1 MKYAHYDQNTGKL
14 LGWYDKDIHQA
25 IPEPYLEVSDEQW
38 QTAID
43 NNYNYVDSVNKTL
56 GFKDFR
62 TLSEIK
68 QAKIS
73 EINSKAKQEI
83 ISGFISDAL
92 GTQHLY
98 QSKEVDQLNLIGL
111 VSAGQD
117 DYFKCS
123 ADGGSTW
130 KYKLHTIDQLK
141 QVLADGKKKKLE
153 ILMKASQLKEQVK
166 NATTKEEV
174 EAIIW

>member
-1 MKYAHYDQNTGKL
+1 MIYYIDTNNKLFVFEDNVTDEIIQRVEKIHNTKLTRITEQEYLQLIAPTLDQ
-14 LGWYDKDIHQA
+14 
-25 IPEPYLEVSDEQW
+25 
-38 QTAID
+38 
-43 NNYNYVDSVNKTL
+43 
-56 GFKDFR
+56 
-62 TLSEIK
+62 IK

-83 ISGFISDAL
+83 ISGFISNAL
-92 GTQHLY
+92 GTTHLY

-153 ILMKASQLKEQVK
+153 ILIKAGSLKEKVI

-174 EAIIW
+174 EAIVW